1 MGTMFFLHGNNSP
14 TIMSKMI
21 GNKSQFSMILFS
33 PSSAFE
39 HRENYTDAGMYGTYS
54 EFCYLY
60 ILFNE
65 TYQISR
71 LNIIIPHRL
80 IALILIF
87 HRIHWLTIDQGHI
100 FIRKKIP
107 EFANIYKI

>member
-39 HRENYTDAGMYGTYS
+39 HRENYTDVPFVLGVLLLKY
-54 EFCYLY
+54 FV
-60 ILFNE
+60 
-65 TYQISR
+65 
-71 LNIIIPHRL
+71 
-80 IALILIF
+80 
-87 HRIHWLTIDQGHI
+87 
-100 FIRKKIP
+100 
-107 EFANIYKI
+107 